1 MIYLVLYTCI
11 EHALVGFSIIGVG
24 GGGSNFITY
33 LSIIGIV
40 IMLMGFMVCL
50 ICRYYC
56 GEDQKEEDDDACKYS
71 VHVIYF

>member
-11 EHALVGFSIIGVG
+11 EHALVGFSIRGGSVGVG

-40 IMLMGFMVCL
+40 
-50 ICRYYC
+50 
-56 GEDQKEEDDDACKYS
+56 
-71 VHVIYF
+71 